1 VWICVLI
8 CVDLCTMTSTIIKG
22 GFLLGPDGLKK
33 DWGVRISG
41 ETIAE
46 VGPNQELT
54 VNDGDRVIEVP
65 ERLIAPGFIN
75 GHTHNYGVLSHGI
88 TMEAEVTEFSS
99 FLEAFWWPLVEN
111 RLDHELAEKTT
122 RWACV
127 EMIRSGITTFLDVL
141 EGPNSI
147 PGALEVEAGVVR
159 EAGLRAIL
167 TFEACQRINQ
177 ENGQLG
183 LKENADFVRRY
194 NHPDNLIQGM
204 ISVHTLFTADR
215 KYLVQAKK
223 LADEL
228 GCDIHMHLSE
238 SVFEPNWSL
247 EKYGKRPVVV
257 YDELNYLGPNV
268 LASQGVQLEPDEID
282 ILAKRGVR
290 LVHMPLSNCEVG
302 GGIAPVPE
310 LLAEGIPVGLGTDGY
325 INNFFDVMR
334 GAFMLQKAKHQDPM
348 IMPASD
354 VYAMG
359 TTMGARALG
368 RKDLGRLETGSKA
381 DLITIDLDTPTPINS
396 HNIYEQ
402 LILFRNPIDVVDL
415 MANGTFLMEN
425 RELLTID
432 EAKTRAE
439 IRESAGRFWRK

>member
-1 VWICVLI
+1 
-8 CVDLCTMTSTIIKG
+8 MPATIIKG

-33 DWGVRISG
+33 DWGVRIEE
-41 ETIAE
+41 ETITEA
-46 VGPNQELT
+46 GPNQELT
-54 VNDGDRVIEVP
+54 VNEGDQVIKVP
-65 ERLIAPGFIN
+65 WRLIAPGFIN
-75 GHTHNYGVLSHGI
+75 GHTHMYGVLSHGI
-88 TMEAEVTEFSS
+88 TLETEVTEFSS
-99 FLEAFWWPLVEN
+99 FLEDFWWPLVEN
-111 RLDHELAEKTT
+111 RIDHELAEKTA

-127 EMIRSGITTFLDVL
+127 EMIRSGITTFLDIL

-147 PGALEVEAGVVR
+147 PGALEVEAEVIR
-159 EAGLRAIL
+159 ESGLRAIL
-167 TFEACQRINQ
+167 TFEACQRISR
-177 ENGQLG
+177 ENGELG
-183 LKENADFVRRY
+183 LKENADFVRKY
-194 NHPDNLIQGM
+194 NHPGDLISGL

-215 KYLVQAKK
+215 EYLVQAKN

-238 SVFEPNWSL
+238 SVFEPDWSL
-247 EKYGKRPVVV
+247 ERYGKRPVMV

-310 LLAEGIPVGLGTDGY
+310 LLSKGIPVGLGTDGY
-325 INNFFDVMR
+325 INNFFEVMR
-334 GAFMLQKAKHQDPM
+334 GAFLLQKAKHLDPM
-348 IMPASD
+348 AMPAAD

-368 RKDLGRLETGSKA
+368 RKDLGRLEPGSKA
-381 DLITIDLDTPTPINS
+381 DLITISLDTPTPINAR
-396 HNIYEQ
+396 NIYEQ

-415 MANGTFLMEN
+415 MVNGTFLMRN

-432 EAKTRAE
+432 EEKTRAE
-439 IRESAGRFWRK
+439 MREAAARFWRK

>member
-1 VWICVLI
+1 
-8 CVDLCTMTSTIIKG
+8 MTATIIKG
-22 GFLLGPDGLKK
+22 GFLLGPDGLEKN
-33 DWGVRISG
+33 WGVRISG
-41 ETIAE
+41 ETITE
-46 VGPNQELT
+46 VGPNQQLT
-54 VNDGDRVIEVP
+54 VTDGDRVVTVP

-75 GHTHNYGVLSHGI
+75 GHTHMYGVLSHGI
-88 TMEAEVTEFSS
+88 TMDVKVSEFSS
-99 FLEAFWWPLVEN
+99 FLEDFWWPLVEN
-111 RLDHELAEKTT
+111 RLDHELVEKTT

-147 PGALEVEAGVVR
+147 PGALEVEAEVVR

-167 TFEACQRINQ
+167 TFEACQRISN

-183 LKENADFVRRY
+183 LKENADFVRKY
-194 NHPDNLIQGM
+194 NRPGNPIQGL

-215 KYLVQAKK
+215 EYLVQAKK

-247 EKYGKRPVVV
+247 EKYGKRPVEV

-268 LASQGVQLEPDEID
+268 LASQGVQLEPEEIA
-282 ILAKRGVR
+282 ILAERGVR

-302 GGIAPVPE
+302 GGIAPVPA
-310 LLAEGIPVGLGTDGY
+310 LLAKGIPVGLGTDGY

-334 GAFMLQKAKHQDPM
+334 GAFLLQKAHHQDPM
-348 IMPASD
+348 IMPAGD

-368 RKDLGRLETGSKA
+368 RKDIGRLEPGNRA
-381 DLITIDLDTPTPINS
+381 DLITINLDTPTPVNS

-415 MANGTFLMEN
+415 MVNGTFLMKD
-425 RELLTID
+425 REILTID
-432 EAKTRAE
+432 EEKTRAE
-439 IRESAGRFWRK
+439 IRSAVEQFWKR

>member
-1 VWICVLI
+1 MPAIV
-8 CVDLCTMTSTIIKG
+8 IKAG
-22 GFLLGPDGLKK
+22 LLLGPDGLKK

-41 ETIAE
+41 DTITE
-46 VGPNQELT
+46 VGPNQQLT
-54 VNDGDRVIEVP
+54 VTDGDRVVAVP

-75 GHTHNYGVLSHGI
+75 GHTHMYGVLSHGI
-88 TMEAEVTEFSS
+88 TMEAEVSEFSS

-111 RLDHELAEKTT
+111 RLDHELVEKTT
-122 RWACV
+122 RWACL

-167 TFEACQRINQ
+167 SFEACQRISR
-177 ENGQLG
+177 ENGQMG
-183 LKENADFVRRY
+183 LEENAAFVRRY
-194 NHPDNLIQGM
+194 NHPGNIIQGM

-215 KYLVQAKK
+215 EYLLQARN

-238 SVFEPNWSL
+238 SLFEPNWSL
-247 EKYGKRPVVV
+247 EKYGRRPVAV
-257 YDELNYLGPNV
+257 YDDLNYLGPNV

-282 ILAKRGVR
+282 ILARRGVR
-290 LVHMPLSNCEVG
+290 MVHMPLSNCEVG

-310 LLAEGIPVGLGTDGY
+310 LLAKGIPVGLGTDGY

-334 GAFMLQKAKHQDPM
+334 GTFLLQKAKHQDPM
-348 IMPASD
+348 IMPAAD
-354 VYAMG
+354 VYRMG

-368 RKDLGRLETGSKA
+368 RKDLGRLAPGNRA
-381 DLITIDLDTPTPINS
+381 DLITINLDTPTPINS

-402 LILFRNPIDVVDL
+402 LILFRNPIDLVDL
-415 MANGTFLMEN
+415 MVNGTFLMKD

-432 EAKTRAE
+432 EEKTRAE
-439 IRESAGRFWRK
+439 IREAAQQFWRK